1 MLKLKTYHCGIC
13 QTEPDQISHHKSH
26 LETQKHKDKK
36 ELFELKLSQKNPADL
51 LAEYETESIP
61 DIVKKIETI
70 IVYKNKQTMSE
81 TEMIQAIQRR
91 NNLTTNK
98 EALRD
103 LIHNIHNYM
112 RNNGVGYGMN
122 GLKVFNLFYALKKIE
137 EYGLF
142 EKTGLSNQ
150 CRFSYLLKL
159 ANESKNNLL
168 AATIYNDVLDSIHST
183 TQSNRAI
190 YFMLF
195 YEIPKNLKA
204 NIYSYLIK
212 EIEKI
217 SKTEQEL
224 QVQLCGKIYEY
235 FIGRD
240 RTAISELGAYF
251 TDRPITNYCFQK
263 VNPSLNEDGS
273 LPTMIDMFG
282 GSGGFTVGFIG
293 FMKEKYPQIDWKRD
307 ISKVHH
313 YDMNEDVIKC
323 ACLEF
328 FCITGELPMV
338 EHLKSKNSFKDEFN
352 DEKFQ
357 YIFTNPPYG
366 GDSNDKGDIQLKREK
381 VKEYVKNDIKT
392 LEPVKPKNRS
402 IKSQQN
408 KDDDENDVE
417 NNVEEDNVIEPTIII
432 TKKKKT
438 NRKIILKP
446 SDELQNTTEISTE
459 TAEILK
465 RRKEQLKQIEQE
477 EKREKRENEE
487 KKVCIQSSSERVF
500 KFSEKYKLKAN
511 DKEAVSL
518 IMIMEM
524 LAEGGTTCGVLKE
537 GVFFDKKYTDLRKCL
552 IENFN
557 VREIVSIPQNQF
569 ENTATK
575 TSILIFDNL
584 PDKKTTEVSFREL
597 KLDKVEKD
605 VFEEIDG
612 KIYLTE
618 NAGEIKGD
626 AYDELVSTATIGDL
640 RKNPLWSLN
649 GKDYGKKEVVVGE
662 DFKLVKLGDI
672 CEFQNQSKRLASF
685 GNENGLYNFY
695 SSSDKI
701 KKCDIADYNL
711 NEAIIIG
718 NGGNSCI
725 HYTNTPFSCSS
736 HSFVMLSNLNN
747 KYVYYCLL
755 SLWEAF
761 IGNMNGSV
769 IKNISKNT
777 ILDFQ
782 IPIPKSEEKMR
793 EWVDKIS
800 RPYNEKN
807 EKQAKIKSLEA
818 FVENRIREMTENQE
832 CEEVELGSICE
843 EIFCGKNLTK
853 NKSIDGE
860 YNVYGGGETSYTHNK
875 YNLEGFHIVISR
887 VGNNNISLLNE
898 KFYLTDNGFSILI
911 KELSIKKFI
920 GYYLLLNKS
929 KIVNISN
936 GSAQKVI
943 SKTALK
949 NIKIKLPKNKQLIQE
964 LEPTFEEIER
974 LQTETKNA
982 ETLYQQYIKELRDVS
997 IVS

>member
-70 IVYKNKQTMSE
+70 IVHKNKQTMSE

-103 LIHNIHNYM
+103 LIHDYHNYM
-112 RNNGVGYGMN
+112 RNNGVGIGMN
-122 GLKVFNLFYALKKIE
+122 ALKVFNLFYALKKIE

-168 AATIYNDVLDSIHST
+168 ASIIYGDVLDSIHST
-183 TQSNRAI
+183 SQSNKAI

-204 NIYSYLIK
+204 NIYSHLIK
-212 EIEKI
+212 DIEKI

-282 GSGGFTVGFIG
+282 GSGGFTVGFIS
-293 FMKEKYPQIDWKRD
+293 FMKEKYPQIDWKIN

-366 GDSNDKGDIQLKREK
+366 GDDNKKSDVQLKREK
-381 VKEYVKNDIKT
+381 VKEYVKNDIKI

-402 IKSQQN
+402 IKSQQS
-408 KDDDENDVE
+408 DNDVE
-417 NNVEEDNVIEPTIII
+417 SPQTI

-446 SDELQNTTEISTE
+446 SDELQNTTEISNE

-477 EKREKRENEE
+477 EKQEKKENEN
-487 KKVCIQSSSERVF
+487 KKVCLKSSSERIF
-500 KFSEKYKLKAN
+500 KFAEKYKLTAN
-511 DKEAVSL
+511 DKEAVSF
-518 IMIMEM
+518 IMLMDM

-557 VREIVSIPQNQF
+557 VREIISIPQNQF
-569 ENTATK
+569 ENTTTK

-584 PDKKTTEVSFREL
+584 PDKKTTEVNFREL
-597 KLDKVEKD
+597 KLDKIEKD

-618 NAGEIKGD
+618 NAGEMKGD
-626 AYDELVSTATIGDL
+626 AYDEFVSHATIEDL
-640 RKNPLWSLN
+640 GKNPLWSLN
-649 GKDYGKKEVVVGE
+649 SKDYRKKEVIVGE

-672 CEFQNQSKRLASF
+672 CEFLQKSKRPASF
-685 GNENGLYNFY
+685 GCETGLYDFY
-695 SSSDKI
+695 SSSEKI
-701 KKCDIADYNL
+701 KKCDVADYTL
-711 NEAIIIG
+711 PESIIIG
-718 NGGNSCI
+718 TGGNSCI
-725 HYTNTPFSCSS
+725 HYTNENFSCSADTLIIQS
-736 HSFVMLSNLNN
+736 ELNN

-755 SLWEAF
+755 SMWELF
-761 IGNMNGSV
+761 INNMRGST
-769 IKNISKNT
+769 IKHITKEMF
-777 ILDFQ
+777 IHFQ
-782 IPIPKSEEKMR
+782 IPVPKTEEKMR

-807 EKQAKIKSLEA
+807 EKQAKIKSLET
-818 FVENRIREMTENQE
+818 FVENRIREITENEE
-832 CEEVELGSICE
+832 CEEVE
-843 EIFCGKNLTK
+843 FNNLLNFVSKK
-853 NKSIDGE
+853 NKYKASDGNIEGIYRFYTSSQDKILYRNDYEFKEKHILLGRGGVASIHITSKFSVSHDDV
-860 YNVYGGGETSYTHNK
+860 YVLNVKNK
-875 YNLEGFHIVISR
+875 ED
-887 VGNNNISLLNE
+887 SLL
-898 KFYLTDNGFSILI
+898 YIY
-911 KELSIKKFI
+911 
-920 GYYLLLNKS
+920 YYLKNNMNKISDCFKGSTIKHSS
-929 KIVNISN
+929 K
-936 GSAQKVI
+936 AEL
-943 SKTALK
+943 T
-949 NIKIKLPKNKQLIQE
+949 NIKLKIPKNKQLIQE
-964 LEPTFEEIER
+964 LEPTFEEIEQ
-974 LQTETKNA
+974 LQCETKNV
-982 ETLYQQYIKELRDVS
+982 ETLYQQYIQELRDVS
-997 IVS
+997 IVK